1 MAGGWWSCLPL
12 SLKGGFCV
20 VKKVI
25 AKVKLNPGQ
34 GGYFDPI
41 TRIHL
46 TYGNPE
52 GEVYAG
58 MNTEGLKAAVRNK
71 RISLV
76 TGSLGESVPPFKLVK
91 QKNGKVALVMNN
103 PNKVV
108 QQKSKTGK
116 NTKASSEQESEII
129 NYVKLDVHVEDLKP
143 EHETTS
149 VQKENNSVKQE
160 ENIIT
165 DNKNLPTES
174 EPVESLNIS
183 DTKFDDSKKV
193 NPFKKNKKK
202 NSSKKEETVEEKTI
216 EEEIKSD

>member
-103 PNKVV
+103 PSKVV
-108 QQKSKTGK
+108 QQKNKTEK

-129 NYVKLDVHVEDLKP
+129 NDVKLDVHLKP
-143 EHETTS
+143 EQETTS
-149 VQKENNSVKQE
+149 AQKENNSVKQE

-165 DNKNLPTES
+165 DNKNLPAEN
-174 EPVESLNIS
+174 EPVESLNTS
-183 DTKFDDSKKV
+183 DVKFDDSKKV

-202 NSSKKEETVEEKTI
+202 NSPKKEEIVEEEKTA